1 MLDIICPNST
11 WGERFLA
18 VLDEFPKVQNNAISI
33 KDTGLVIDL
42 KEWNLWKKM
51 APSLVNPTT

>member
-11 WGERFLA
+11 WGERFLT

-33 KDTGLVIDL
+33 RDTGLVIDL